1 MARKLV
7 ADQMVLSANRLSD
20 GRVIYLAEAGWSIDF
35 AEARIVRGQDE
46 AEAAEAEGARAVA
59 DRLVVEPY
67 LIAVEEAA
75 EGGWQPARL
84 RERIR
89 HLGPTTGN
97 SRSAA

>member
-1 MARKLV
+1 MAKKLAEQNV
-7 ADQMVLSANRLSD
+7 MSANRLSD
-20 GRVIYLAEAGWSIDF
+20 GRVIYLGNDGWTLDF
-35 AEARIVRGQDE
+35 DAARIIRGEDE
-46 AEAAEAEGARAVA
+46 ALAAEAAGAQAVK

-67 LIAVEEAA
+67 LIEIETIDD
-75 EGGWQPARL
+75 GFQPARL